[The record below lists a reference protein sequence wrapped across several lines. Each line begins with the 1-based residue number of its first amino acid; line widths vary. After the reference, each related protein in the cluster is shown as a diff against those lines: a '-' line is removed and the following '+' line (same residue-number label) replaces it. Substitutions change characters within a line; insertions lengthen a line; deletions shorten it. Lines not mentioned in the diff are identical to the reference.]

1 MNPVNRPL
9 RADERA
15 LLAFLLSADFPGRHE
30 LRTQSETVIVT
41 GECECGCGA
50 IGLHVETGLHAAN
63 VEKSIPIE
71 AYADALDVLLFTR
84 DGLSG
89 QSRDRF
95 LCADSG
101 TAVPASRAAH
111 VVGKAAP
118 SSRRCCHRARIMMP
132 AWSGRAVR
140 RREGLPGWCG
150 EVGRQRGVAGGSR
163 DSR

>member
-30 LRTQSETVIVT
+30 LRTQAETVIVT

-84 DGLSG
+84 DGYLTSLEIVFYA
-89 QSRDRF
+89 QTPERPYPRPEQ
-95 LCADSG
+95 LTLWAR
-101 TAVPASRAAH
+101 PRRP
-111 VVGKAAP
+111 VG
-118 SSRRCCHRARIMMP
+118 
-132 AWSGRAVR
+132 
-140 RREGLPGWCG
+140 
-150 EVGRQRGVAGGSR
+150 GVATGQES
-163 DSR
+163 